1 MQTVREQAK
10 MFDISPIGFNSTLPR
25 NPDPQSQI
33 KRLKIGEFKSWSVC
47 FGLICALTGLL
58 MYLKVG
64 VTMES
69 VTSALFFLSLAGLV
83 YSIYK
88 IIFLSKEPGRTDSNS
103 LHELN

>member
-1 MQTVREQAK
+1 MPTIREQPK
-10 MFDISPIGFNSTLPR
+10 KIDISPNGFSSSFPR
-25 NPDPQSQI
+25 IPDPKNQI

-47 FGLICALTGLL
+47 FGIICALTGLI

-69 VTSALFFLSLAGLV
+69 VTSTLFFLSLAGLI

-88 IIFLSKEPGRTDSNS
+88 IALISKNPAQVSTNA